1 MSALRQARVNP
12 LLTPTPKKTTVS
24 QPELTSSASV
34 EHIPPTRFSSFQTP
48 QVQRVQWHGGVP
60 IETHDVPRIDTETA
74 RQSFA
79 QVQPTQSGRQSG
91 KSAAER
97 ARHAASAARRS
108 QELVQ
113 TFNAHM
119 PERLLSTTLP
129 AHVHMAESSVRVATL
144 PSSIVEVPNRQTQ
157 APTSVTMYSKVETP
171 LSPDGS
177 MQHRV
182 DVEAQ
187 HTFQLYD
194 ADSSGSLDL
203 SELRRAVA
211 KFEALGIA
219 EGLLQAIDLNGD
231 GMLTCKEWV
240 AHFDQMAL
248 TSGREVAIEYL
259 RKLDACVVLQQPLSP
274 AKAIPAKS
282 QTHEDVVDEQSTV
295 SVQAELRDAL
305 TANFSRCMDL
315 FRAWDA
321 NGSGDISKK
330 EFRKAIR
337 ALRVTASAV
346 EIDELFGEF
355 DKDGSGAI
363 SSRELSRQLRRG
375 AGEDIQLAAEL
386 EPGAMG
392 EIPVMSVNPVALR
405 TNPGD
410 GLKAR
415 TGIEPTVENIKAAMV
430 EDKWRTKDIMNL
442 LDRNVD
448 GKVTKAE
455 FLSFLPVL
463 GFDMAGSM
471 ALSELFDTFDLNRNG
486 AVEFEELH
494 AQLRQALDP
503 SPQDDGI
510 AQPET

>member
-34 EHIPPTRFSSFQTP
+34 EHIPPTRFSLFQTP
-48 QVQRVQWHGGVP
+48 QVQRVCSGMAVCQLRRMMCPASTQKQQGNRLLRSSRHSREDNLV
-60 IETHDVPRIDTETA
+60 R
-74 RQSFA
+74 A
-79 QVQPTQSGRQSG
+79 QLR
-91 KSAAER
+91 ER
-97 ARHAASAARRS
+97 GMLRLQHADHRN
-108 QELVQ
+108 LFK

-346 EIDELFGEF
+346 EIDEFWRVRQGWQRRT
-355 DKDGSGAI
+355 

-375 AGEDIQLAAEL
+375 AGE
-386 EPGAMG
+386 GH
-392 EIPVMSVNPVALR
+392 S
-405 TNPGD
+405 
-410 GLKAR
+410 AR
-415 TGIEPTVENIKAAMV
+415 
-430 EDKWRTKDIMNL
+430 R
-442 LDRNVD
+442 
-448 GKVTKAE
+448 
-455 FLSFLPVL
+455 
-463 GFDMAGSM
+463 
-471 ALSELFDTFDLNRNG
+471 
-486 AVEFEELH
+486 
-494 AQLRQALDP
+494 
-503 SPQDDGI
+503 
-510 AQPET
+510 